1 MLLIV
6 NKLTFYIAK
15 LRIELI
21 LLVTLSLAK
30 LTIFRTHL
38 KGLPSVLTRGP
49 EKPIRNTRREATL
62 VREPPT
68 CHFLLKF
75 LRFRVSDLLQFPAN
89 ELSLPL
95 SRNWC
100 YYIKNRRI
108 RWTKRVHREIYA
120 SAIDFPLAFYIR
132 IYYNICYAKQKL

>member
-1 MLLIV
+1 MKEIAYARIVTVAKNRLAAEMLLIV

-89 ELSLPL
+89 AGVAHLKTAA
-95 SRNWC
+95 W
-100 YYIKNRRI
+100 
-108 RWTKRVHREIYA
+108 
-120 SAIDFPLAFYIR
+120 
-132 IYYNICYAKQKL
+132 